1 MVRYDDIFAAILK
14 DFKREI
20 TIIPRTRGAGDAKGR
35 ATWDEGEPF
44 VVSAIV
50 QRVQNPINAGERATT
65 TDADVPLNIFIS
77 LNTPLNQYDLIE
89 VDGVRYAITTLHK
102 TDLQVELTVKK
113 AI

>member
-1 MVRYDDIFAAILK
+1 MVQYKDIFGGILD

-20 TIIPRTRGAGDAKGR
+20 TIIPRTRGAGDDKGR

-44 VVSAIV
+44 TVSAIV
-50 QRVQNPINAGERATT
+50 QRVPTPINAGERSTT
-65 TDADVPLNIFIS
+65 TGADVPLNIFLS
-77 LNTPLNQYDLIE
+77 VDTPLSQYDLIE

-102 TDLQVELTVKK
+102 TTLQVELTVKR